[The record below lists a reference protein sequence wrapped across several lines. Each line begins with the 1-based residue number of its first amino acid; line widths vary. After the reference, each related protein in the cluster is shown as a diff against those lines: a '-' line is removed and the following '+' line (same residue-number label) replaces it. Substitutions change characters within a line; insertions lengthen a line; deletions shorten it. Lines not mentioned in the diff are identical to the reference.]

1 MVVNHDVVDDV
12 EGAVVDDVDVVA
24 NDVGLERRQVVGV
37 VVAESAEPVGVSQ
50 TGRTTL
56 NGDVEVKRRRK

>member
-50 TGRTTL
+50 AGRTTL